1 MGAFRRLI
9 EKVVSARQRAG
20 KERAATAEPAAEAA
34 AQKRAKIE
42 AATRK
47 MFEAVRENDPDKLR
61 RQIGDGAQTDQT
73 NEEGMTA
80 LILAVF
86 RDQPECVRILAPVS
100 PTGHGAEGIS
110 PLMFAA
116 INFRGECARILIPHS
131 EINDADATLLRTL
144 GKQMGLGQNAA
155 ELVSRQ
161 RSLNLAKEESARLRA
176 SVAASS
182 RELAATEPEGNS
194 QSPKVS
200 GDGAASSRTRPS
212 SRL

>member
-1 MGAFRRLI
+1 MGALGQKFERLI
-9 EKVVSARQRAG
+9 LSLGRKGGRGAAAAAIAERDSQ
-20 KERAATAEPAAEAA
+20 ERA
-34 AQKRAKIE
+34 RIE
-42 AATRK
+42 LATRQ

-61 RQIGDGAQTDQT
+61 RQIADGAKTDQK
-73 NEEGMTA
+73 NEEGLTA

-161 RSLNLAKEESARLRA
+161 RSLNLAKEESAQLRA
-176 SVAASS
+176 SVGASP
-182 RELAATEPEGNS
+182 REPAGTEPEGNS